1 MRSSSSTGRLRTVAA
16 LALVGGLA
24 VAACGSDS
32 DAEPEPAAPE
42 AQAEEP
48 TADEP
53 AAEEPAADGG
63 EDAPRA
69 DFVAQ
74 PAENQA
80 VSFEGDPLAPF
91 QDAGSDAAVGAAAP
105 VVDGADFDGRAVR
118 IGEATGSPTLL
129 VFLAHWCPH
138 CNDEIPELIEL
149 RDDGRLPADLD
160 VVGIST
166 AVASDRDNYPPSEWA
181 LEKEWT
187 WPMMADDRN
196 STAIQVYGGTSFP
209 FSVLLDGDGQVVAR
223 RAGASSADATADWLE
238 SSLA

>member
-138 CNDEIPELIEL
+138 CNDEIPELQQL
-149 RDDGRLPADLD
+149 RDDGRLPDDLE
-160 VVGIST
+160 VVAIST
-166 AVASDRDNYPPSEWA
+166 AVAADRQNYPPSEWVV
-181 LEKEWT
+181 EKAWT
-187 WPMMADDRN
+187 WPVIADDEQ
-196 STAIQVYGGTSFP
+196 STAIQAFGGTSFP
-209 FSVLLDGDGQVVAR
+209 YTVLLDAEGNVLAR
-223 RAGASSADATADWLE
+223 KAGSSSADDIAAWLGANL
-238 SSLA
+238 S